1 MIFRFYTLDKE
12 ITKENAKEIY
22 YSEYFINENTLKFY
36 YENFTEEDFLK
47 WNDEY
52 LNHKLDIC
60 ESLFNEE
67 KTFETLGEHCHTF
80 SHNYDI
86 FTKNKNTYK
95 RMINYLKKLYT
106 EYGYFINYNWA
117 DPYGREFDFGP
128 SEFSWFI
135 TIYMGRR
142 FQGDVEKERKYFESH
157 YHYYPEYNWCGL
169 IHVLNML
176 GFKDLLDELLT
187 DITLPIFKNYKK
199 QKYFGDYEI
208 TYNRYSDTYDENDVK
223 GYRDYSLLK
232 KYILEFN
239 IDAPKELKKILE
251 IE

>member
-1 MIFRFYTLDKE
+1 MIFRINSLDKK

-22 YSEYFINENTLKFY
+22 YSEYFINEDALKFY
-36 YENFTEEDFLK
+36 YENFTEEELLK

-52 LNHKLDIC
+52 LNKKLDIC
-60 ESLFNEE
+60 DSLFHEE
-67 KTFETLGEHCHTF
+67 KTFETLGKHCSIF

-106 EYGYFINYNWA
+106 EYGYFINYYFN
-117 DPYGREFDFGP
+117 DPFDREFDFGP
-128 SEFSWFI
+128 SEFSRFTDIFI
-135 TIYMGRR
+135 GRC

-176 GFKDLLDELLT
+176 GYKDLLKELLT

-223 GYRDYSLLK
+223 GYRDYSSLK

-239 IDAPKELKKILE
+239 IDAPKELKEILE

>member
-22 YSEYFINENTLKFY
+22 YSKYFINENALKFY
-36 YENFTEEDFLK
+36 YDNFTKEELLK

-52 LNHKLDIC
+52 LNKKLDIC
-60 ESLFNEE
+60 DSLFNKE
-67 KTFETLGEHCHTF
+67 KTFETLSEHCSIF
-80 SHNYDI
+80 PYNCDI
-86 FTKNKNTYK
+86 FTDNEYTYK
-95 RMINYLKKLYT
+95 RIINYLKKLYN
-106 EYGYFINYNWA
+106 EYGYFINYLFY
-117 DPYGREFDFGP
+117 DPFNREFDFGP
-128 SEFSWFI
+128 SEFSRFTNIFI
-135 TIYMGRR
+135 GRR

-157 YHYYPEYNWCGL
+157 YHYYPQYDYCGL
-169 IHVLNML
+169 IHVINML

-208 TYNRYSDTYDENDVK
+208 KYKSYSDTYDENDVK
-223 GYRDYSLLK
+223 DYRDYSLLK

-239 IDAPKELKKILE
+239 IDAPKELKEILE
-251 IE
+251 IK